1 MQVILAVSIFF
12 NLIFIFIY
20 YKDKIVIKKLKASIE
35 HYSNKISEIH
45 EDYRRSQIKTETQ
58 FSKNKRKAASEDDTI
73 ALLAMASSYD
83 FETDNDFQR
92 TNSPT
97 TTITHQSDTSSYRNS
112 NTNHSYSSYSNSS
125 DSCSSSNYSSSSDS
139 SSSSCSS
146 D

>member
-1 MQVILAVSIFF
+1 MQVILAISLFF
-12 NLIFIFIY
+12 NVVFIFIY
-20 YKDKIVIKKLKASIE
+20 YTNKTVIKNLELSIE

-45 EDYRRSQIKTETQ
+45 EDYRTAQIETETQ

-83 FETDNDFQR
+83 LETDDDFQR
-92 TNSPT
+92 T
-97 TTITHQSDTSSYRNS
+97 ITPSTAITDQSDTLSYRNS
-112 NTNHSYSSYSNSS
+112 NTDYSYSSYSNSS